1 MGSSDVKFAI
11 DLDKVFEKHK
21 DFCSYEAEVFP
32 GLVYRMIEPKIVL
45 LIFVSGKLVLT
56 GAKKKSDI
64 DQAFQNIFPILVDA
78 KKKKVD
84 SVSGGTLN

>member
-1 MGSSDVKFAI
+1 M
-11 DLDKVFEKHK
+11 
-21 DFCSYEAEVFP
+21 
-32 GLVYRMIEPKIVL
+32 MEPKIVL

-78 KKKKVD
+78 KKKRVND
-84 SVSGGTLN
+84 TSTRDTIN